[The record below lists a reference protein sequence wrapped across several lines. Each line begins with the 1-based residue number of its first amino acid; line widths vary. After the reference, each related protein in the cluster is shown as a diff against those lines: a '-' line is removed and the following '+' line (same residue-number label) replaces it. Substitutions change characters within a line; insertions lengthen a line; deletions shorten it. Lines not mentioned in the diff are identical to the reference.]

1 MSNMRYEIQHFD
13 FANGGRS
20 WHVYDNIERYHIHT
34 ATHGFLNDDN
44 SEPVCCTKICAALNA
59 IEMNKITNQSMACSK
74 LDSCTLPYKSCCCN
88 GLPNCYE

>member
-44 SEPVCCTKICAALNA
+44 SEPICCTKICDALNA
-59 IEMNKITNQSMACSK
+59 MEMLKKMEKLIKLGHALNK
-74 LDSCTLPYKSCCCN
+74 
-88 GLPNCYE
+88 